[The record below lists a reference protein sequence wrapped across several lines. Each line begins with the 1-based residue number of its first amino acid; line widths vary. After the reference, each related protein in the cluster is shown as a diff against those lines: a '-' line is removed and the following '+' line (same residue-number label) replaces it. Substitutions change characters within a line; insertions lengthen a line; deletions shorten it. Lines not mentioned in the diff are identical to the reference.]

1 MQINKEKEQSI
12 SNFIEHLMEEK
23 SPNYKELNNDVDLL
37 SIADI
42 ALFLKKGD
50 ETPDNNF
57 RNNLE
62 ETLLS
67 QFKKDKLVNNEL
79 RKLKKEG
86 LTRFAIGFAS
96 VLLIITGIMGLK
108 TPNITTTLLEKQ
120 EEAAKR
126 EDVVRVE
133 DVRVNGKI
141 VKILYTK
148 KNFAILYWPLGQFKT
163 LQ

>member
-1 MQINKEKEQSI
+1 MQINKEKGQSI
-12 SNFIEHLMEEK
+12 SNFIERLMEEK
-23 SPNYKELNNDVDLL
+23 SPNYKELNGDMDLL

-62 ETLLS
+62 ETFLS
-67 QFKKDKLVNNEL
+67 QLKKDKLVNNEL

-86 LTRFAIGFAS
+86 LTRLAIGFAS
-96 VLLIITGIMGLK
+96 VLLIIASLMGLK
-108 TPNITTTLLEKQ
+108 TSKQ
-120 EEAAKR
+120 TMQP
-126 EDVVRVE
+126 VRIKKTDIVRIETKKINGQGVE
-133 DVRVNGKI
+133 
-141 VKILYTK
+141 ILYTK
-148 KNFAILYWPLGQFKT
+148 ENFAILYWPLGQFKT

>member
-12 SNFIEHLMEEK
+12 SNFIENLMEEK
-23 SPNYKELNNDVDLL
+23 SPSYKELNNDVDLL

-50 ETPDNNF
+50 EAPDNNF

-67 QFKKDKLVNNEL
+67 QLKRDKLVNNEL
-79 RKLKKEG
+79 RKLEKTRF
-86 LTRFAIGFAS
+86 TRFAIGFAS
-96 VLLIITGIMGLK
+96 VLLVIASFTGLK
-108 TPNITTTLLEKQ
+108 TSKQNIKPVRI
-120 EEAAKR
+120 EEP
-126 EDVVRVE
+126 DIVRIETKKINGRSVE
-133 DVRVNGKI
+133 
-141 VKILYTK
+141 ILYTK
-148 KNFAILYWPLGQFKT
+148 ENFAILYWPLGQFKT

>member
-23 SPNYKELNNDVDLL
+23 SPNYKELNDDVDLL

-62 ETLLS
+62 ETFLS
-67 QFKKDKLVNNEL
+67 QLKKDKLVNNEL

-86 LTRFAIGFAS
+86 LTRLAIGFAS
-96 VLLIITGIMGLK
+96 VLLIIASLMGLK
-108 TPNITTTLLEKQ
+108 TSKQ
-120 EEAAKR
+120 TMQP
-126 EDVVRVE
+126 VRIKKTDIVRIETKKINGQGVE
-133 DVRVNGKI
+133 
-141 VKILYTK
+141 ILYTK
-148 KNFAILYWPLGQFKT
+148 ENFAILYWPLGQFKT

>member
-12 SNFIEHLMEEK
+12 STFIEHLMEEK
-23 SPNYKELNNDVDLL
+23 SPNYKELNGDVDLL

-67 QFKKDKLVNNEL
+67 KLKKDQLVNNEL

-96 VLLIITGIMGLK
+96 VLLVIASLMGLK
-108 TPNITTTLLEKQ
+108 TSKQ
-120 EEAAKR
+120 TIQP
-126 EDVVRVE
+126 VRIKE
-133 DVRVNGKI
+133 IDIVRIENKKINGQSFE
-141 VKILYTK
+141 ILYTK
-148 KNFAILYWPLGQFKT
+148 ENFAILYWPLGQFKM

>member
-12 SNFIEHLMEEK
+12 STFIEHLMEEK
-23 SPNYKELNNDVDLL
+23 SPNYKELNGDVDLL

-50 ETPDNNF
+50 ETPRNNF

-67 QFKKDKLVNNEL
+67 QLKKDKLVNNEL
-79 RKLKKEG
+79 RKLKKTRF
-86 LTRFAIGFAS
+86 TRFAIGFAS
-96 VLLIITGIMGLK
+96 VLLVIASLMGLK
-108 TPNITTTLLEKQ
+108 TSKQ
-120 EEAAKR
+120 TIHIQP
-126 EDVVRVE
+126 VRIKDIDIVRIETKKINGRGVE
-133 DVRVNGKI
+133 
-141 VKILYTK
+141 ILYTK
-148 KNFAILYWPLGQFKT
+148 ENFAILYWPLGQFKT

>member
-12 SNFIEHLMEEK
+12 STFIEHLMEEK
-23 SPNYKELNNDVDLL
+23 SPNYKELNGDVDLL
-37 SIADI
+37 SVADI

-67 QFKKDKLVNNEL
+67 KLKKNQLVNNEL

-96 VLLIITGIMGLK
+96 VLLVIASLMGLK
-108 TPNITTTLLEKQ
+108 TSKQ
-120 EEAAKR
+120 TIQTIKPVEIKET
-126 EDVVRVE
+126 DIVRIETKKINGQSVE
-133 DVRVNGKI
+133 
-141 VKILYTK
+141 ILYTK
-148 KNFAILYWPLGQFKT
+148 ENFTILYWPLGQFKT

>member
-12 SNFIEHLMEEK
+12 SNFIERLLEEK
-23 SPNYKELNNDVDLL
+23 SPNYKELNDDVDLL

-50 ETPDNNF
+50 ETPDSNF

-67 QFKKDKLVNNEL
+67 QLKKDKLINNEI

-96 VLLIITGIMGLK
+96 VLLIIASFMGLK
-108 TPNITTTLLEKQ
+108 TPKQ
-120 EEAAKR
+120 TIKPVEIKEN
-126 EDVVRVE
+126 DIVRIESKKINGQNVE
-133 DVRVNGKI
+133 
-141 VKILYTK
+141 ILYTK
-148 KNFAILYWPLGQFKT
+148 ENFTILYWPLGQFRT